1 MSSIPDFRERLVWDG
16 GEIRD
21 GEIRYLMIRPDGL
34 MGMFARLSADAR
46 EEALEAVCAS
56 IAEHGAKSASAYRAM
71 GADGASALLD
81 VIVRTAPQLGWGEWS
96 FAEAGADRLAL
107 RVDNSPFAAGSG
119 GADGPM
125 CAPIRG
131 MLTALAGMIFDR
143 PVRVSETDCAACGAS
158 SCLFAA
164 EA

>member
-1 MSSIPDFRERLVWDG
+1 MNAIPAFRERLVWDG

-34 MGMFARLSADAR
+34 MGMFARLTEDAR

-56 IAEHGAKSASAYRAM
+56 ITEHGAKSAGAYRAM
-71 GADGASALLD
+71 GADDAPALLD
-81 VIVRTAPQLGWGEWS
+81 VIARTAPQLGWGEWN
-96 FAEAGADRLAL
+96 FMETGARRLAL
-107 RVDNSPFAAGSG
+107 RVDNSPFAAGFGSG
-119 GADGPM
+119 DSPV

-131 MLTALAGMIFDR
+131 MLTALGGMIFDC
-143 PVRVSETDCAACGAS
+143 PVRVVETDCAACGAL
-158 SCLFAA
+158 SCLFVV

>member
-1 MSSIPDFRERLVWDG
+1 MNSIPDFRERLVWDG

-34 MGMFARLSADAR
+34 MGMFARLSAGAR

-56 IAEHGAKSASAYRAM
+56 IAEHGAKSAGAYRAM
-71 GADGASALLD
+71 GADDASALLD

-96 FAEAGADRLAL
+96 FAEAGPDRLAL

-119 GADGPM
+119 GADGPV

-131 MLTALAGMIFDR
+131 MLTALAGMIFDC
-143 PVRVSETDCAACGAS
+143 PVRVFETDCAACGAS

>member
-1 MSSIPDFRERLVWDG
+1 MNTIPTFRERLVWDR

-21 GEIRYLMIRPDGL
+21 GDIRYLMIRPDGL
-34 MGMFARLSADAR
+34 MGMFARLTPQAR

-56 IAEHGAKSASAYRAM
+56 ITEHGAKSAGAYRAM
-71 GADGASALLD
+71 GADDTPALLD

-96 FAEAGADRLAL
+96 FTESGARRLEL
-107 RVDNSPFAAGSG
+107 RVDNSPFADGFGSG
-119 GADGPM
+119 DRPV

-131 MLTALAGMIFDR
+131 MLTALAGMIFAR
-143 PVRVSETDCAACGAS
+143 SVRVAETDCAACGAP
-158 SCLFAA
+158 SCLFMV